1 MRQRLARITRST
13 LVLFTLVVGV
23 AGCHRAFVAPRLP
36 STARRFA
43 APSIYRKWWAMTA
56 ECSRSPQ
63 QSMESVEWF
72 VVPGVSVFWYQGNL
86 TSGFWSGAGNRIVL
100 AEGALDDGAVVRH
113 EMLHA
118 LQPIAGHSRAFV
130 GQCGGLV
137 ICLSACR
144 EAAGK
149 APVVLQAL
157 RRVDADAMLVDVAF
171 DPPDEGSA
179 TDDHLTFTVTAHNP
193 SADSVVVDLAS
204 RTTAFRFELT
214 SATDTIR
221 NAVPA
226 WESSGMVFAPGETR
240 RAVFDFRTASV
251 LGGLRASEGTFAVR
265 GGFGARWSAPK
276 SITVSHER

>member
-1 MRQRLARITRST
+1 MRTRLARIARST
-13 LVLFTLVVGV
+13 QVLFALVVSLN
-23 AGCHRAFVAPRLP
+23 GCHRAFVAPRLP
-36 STARRFA
+36 TTAQRFA

-56 ECSRSPQ
+56 ECSGSRLPI
-63 QSMESVEWF
+63 ESVEWF

-118 LQPIAGHSRAFV
+118 LQPTAGHSRAFV

-144 EAAGK
+144 EAAGR
-149 APVVLQAL
+149 APLVSHAL
-157 RRVDADAMLVDVAF
+157 RRVDARAMQVDVAF
-171 DPPDEGSA
+171 DPSGESSA
-179 TDDHLTFTVTAHNP
+179 TDDHLTFIVTAHNP
-193 SADSVVVDLAS
+193 SADSVVVDLAP
-204 RTTAFRFELT
+204 RATMFRIELT

-221 NAVPA
+221 NAVPW
-226 WESSGMVFAPGETR
+226 WESSELVFGPGETR
-240 RAVFDFRTASV
+240 RAVFDFRASV
-251 LGGLRASEGTFAVR
+251 FARFRTIEGAVAIR

-276 SITVSHER
+276 SVTLGHQR

>member
-1 MRQRLARITRST
+1 MKPRLARIARST
-13 LVLFTLVVGV
+13 LVLFALVVSF

-36 STARRFA
+36 PTAQRIA
-43 APSIYRKWWAMTA
+43 APSIYRRWWAMTA
-56 ECSRSPQ
+56 ECSGSRESI
-63 QSMESVEWF
+63 ESVEWF
-72 VVPGVSVFWYQGNL
+72 VVPGVTVFWYQGNL

-118 LQPIAGHSRAFV
+118 LQPAAGHSRAFV

-144 EAAGK
+144 EAAGR
-149 APVVLQAL
+149 APRVSHAL
-157 RRVDADAMLVDVAF
+157 RRVDADAMQVDVAF
-171 DPPDEGSA
+171 DPPDQGSA
-179 TDDHLTFTVTAHNP
+179 SDDHLTFTVTAHNP
-193 SADSVVVDLAS
+193 STDSVVVDLAS
-204 RTTAFRFELT
+204 RTPVFRFELT

-221 NAVPA
+221 NAVPS
-226 WESSGMVFAPGETR
+226 WGSSEMVFGPGETR
-240 RAVFDFRTASV
+240 RAVFDFRASSV
-251 LGGLRASEGTFAVR
+251 FAGFRTMEGAVAMR